1 MMLRG
6 AAAGTA
12 AAAAWAAAE
21 PLVGR
26 MFATPY
32 SDVRLL
38 GRVVTKG
45 RLWPVAGLALH
56 VANGAAFGALF
67 ERLGGRG
74 WKQGLVAAQVE
85 NAVFWPGM
93 ALVDRL
99 HQDRKSGA
107 WPPLVRSCRVFA
119 YEASVHGI
127 YGAILGALLPRE
139 GEARVAPGVDEGVSP
154 S

>member
-1 MMLRG
+1 MKLGG

-26 MFATPY
+26 MLATPY

-38 GRVVTKG
+38 GGVVTKG

-56 VANGAAFGALF
+56 LANGAAFGALF

-74 WKQGLVAAQVE
+74 WKQGIVAAQLE
-85 NAVFWPGM
+85 NIALWPGM
-93 ALVDRL
+93 GLVDRW
-99 HQDRKSGA
+99 HADRKSGA
-107 WPPLVRSCRVFA
+107 WPPLLRSGRVFA
-119 YEASVHGI
+119 YEAALHGI
-127 YGAILGALLPRE
+127 YGGILGALLR
-139 GEARVAPGVDEGVSP
+139 R
-154 S
+154 